1 MNKLLSTLLLL
12 VVVTGFSLKLFAQD
26 MEFYWANQYGNNDYP
41 NDIESITSDN
51 LNKIIAFSHFDT
63 EFTVEGNNYIA
74 EDGSDLI
81 LFVINE
87 HGNYEWSL
95 SGGGIDDQVAQ
106 EVHCDVEGNIYIMGK
121 FKTQI
126 NLGGIEALSN
136 GTFDMFI
143 AKYQSNGDFVWLK
156 TFGGPNSEAIETMK
170 IKNDVIL
177 LGGRYYDYTI
187 LDNDTLFSQDGTD
200 IFIAKMNLDGEFT
213 HMMTAGGPS
222 VDKVSGIDMDIIG
235 NVYAVGDFY
244 SSINFGEETF
254 EAGDALGL
262 YMIKLN
268 VNLELT
274 WAYQFEGNDM
284 RPNTK
289 LAVASDGSITVGGVF
304 SSTFSIGGEDYITA
318 DFDEDIFMA
327 NFTNA
332 GEVNWSRHY
341 FSHSMEGI
349 ESLQVDRVG
358 NTYITGHYL
367 NHINFGEVTLQYN
380 LCCGYP
386 EVYFVKINEDGEV
399 IDASQLTGETARI
412 KTMAV
417 PETNQVILAGRFY
430 EDFAIEDITLSSPI
444 SFNVYLAYFKDNT
457 WLSIDES
464 AHEGQVNVSPS
475 PFHHYF
481 NVSGL
486 NEAKQILIHNEY
498 GQLIESIGVNSLQK
512 QLGESWGS
520 GIYFMTIT
528 YESGWSNLQKVI
540 KM

>member
-1 MNKLLSTLLLL
+1 MNKLLSTILFVFLIS
-12 VVVTGFSLKLFAQD
+12 GFSTSIKAQE
-26 MEFYWANQYGNNDYP
+26 MEYYWAKQYGNDDYP

-51 LNKIIAFSHFDT
+51 LNNIIAFSHFDT
-63 EFTVEGNNYIA
+63 EFTIEGNNYIA

-81 LFVINE
+81 LFAVDE
-87 HGNYEWSL
+87 HGNFEWSMA
-95 SGGGIDDQVAQ
+95 GGGIDDQVAQ

-121 FKTQI
+121 FKSQI
-126 NLGGIEALSN
+126 SLGGQEELSN

-156 TFGGPNSEAIETMK
+156 TFGGPNSESIETMK

-177 LGGRYYDYTI
+177 IGGRFYDYTI

-213 HMMTAGGPS
+213 NVMTAGGAS
-222 VDKVSGIDMDIIG
+222 VDKVSGVDMDISG

-244 SSINFGEETF
+244 QNIVFGDETF

-262 YMIKLN
+262 YMIRLN
-268 VNLELT
+268 SNLELN

-289 LAVASDGSITVGGVF
+289 LAVSSDGSITVGGVF
-304 SSTFSIGGEDYITA
+304 SSSVSIGEEDYITE
-318 DFDEDIFMA
+318 DFDEDIFVA
-327 NFTNA
+327 NFTNT

-349 ESLQVDRVG
+349 ESLKVDRVG

-367 NHINFGEVTLQYN
+367 DHINFGEISLTYN
-380 LCCGYP
+380 LCCGYL
-386 EVYFVKINEDGEV
+386 EVYFVKINENGEV
-399 IDASQLTGETARI
+399 VDASQLTGETARI
-412 KTMAV
+412 KTMTV

-430 EDFAIEDITLSSPI
+430 DDFTIEDITMNSPV
-444 SFNVYLAYFKDNT
+444 SFNVYLAYFKDDT
-457 WLSIDES
+457 WLSFDDS
-464 AHEGQVNVSPS
+464 VNEGQINVFPS
-475 PFHHYF
+475 PFKEYF
-481 NVSGL
+481 NISGL
-486 NEAKQILIHNEY
+486 KDAQQILIHNEY
-498 GQLIESIGVNSLQK
+498 GQLVESLEVNSFQK
-512 QLGESWGS
+512 QLGENWGS

-528 YESGWSNLQKVI
+528 YESGFSNLQKVI